1 MTAAN
6 FRIYDLAV
14 SDVPDPDRLPFTP
27 LRELGLIGISVDLH
41 VTEGWGSSRHNY
53 GLDMV
58 HLRFNDGVTA
68 IYGPNGTGKSRV
80 LTAVGEVFSPGAL
93 NRLFSGSVFMS
104 EIALERPMNLRSW
117 DDKGPCEGLI
127 AMSGLSERSPELA
140 AEFVGQG
147 LLALGVAEE
156 AVTLGAAVSQDP
168 PPPET
173 AAVLARLQ
181 SQVLAPFEE
190 KKNLN
195 KYFDEQSLW
204 KGDETAEEWVDVGA
218 YLTFLVNDDGYSGN
232 AYLDQLAGLT
242 ENAPI
247 PCQEWAIKSLDPR
260 RPSFLP
266 LPLEPVSYKR
276 APRFGL
282 DSPRPRVTVL
292 ELDNLADRVPTF
304 EAPPGLIGPHPAA
317 VSVRQAAACADLAN
331 TICRLLLVDP
341 PALSFKVE
349 GRRIMSVDDS
359 DALATAIVDGSFRWA
374 FGTTP
379 SWVAE
384 DRSGAVVGLDELSAT
399 QERWAELALALSWEV
414 LRHSGNLRVP
424 DDLLNEY
431 DNHPTPKGWGLLL
444 LCDEPEAG
452 LPIQAQKRLSRGL
465 KRLTDE
471 FGITVITATHSG
483 VMLEEPSVTPVR
495 LDRDDERGDSYR
507 VVATQ
512 VEPDERDRLRS
523 AGVPPSELLHLYR
536 TLLVVEGR
544 HDEWLI
550 DELIGDEL
558 ADLGV
563 KVVPAHGTAQA
574 ARFFAT
580 EAGFLFDHLPDLN
593 FVIAF
598 DSVRHDVAVEMYLAA
613 SDAANHAERMQR
625 LDDIVRRHGKAS
637 PEEGTLRTLLDRAS
651 EQGRFERIGGLH
663 GFSEPDIIDY
673 LNCDQ
678 VLPGRTWE
686 NLRAEHDEA
695 RSTRKG
701 IPGDFKRYLAITY
714 DVEFNEELIRS
725 AAPRDS
731 IPDDF
736 TLLLERCQLATRP
749 SD

>member
-1 MTAAN
+1 M
-6 FRIYDLAV
+6 

-27 LRELGLIGISVDLH
+27 LRELGLIGISADLH
-41 VTEGWGSSRHNY
+41 VSGAWHSSSEYEGA
-53 GLDMV
+53 DDV

-68 IYGPNGTGKSRV
+68 LYGPNGVGKSRV
-80 LTAVGEVFSPGAL
+80 LTAVREALDPTAQHLRFS
-93 NRLFSGSVFMS
+93 SIVFMR
-104 EIALERPMNLRSW
+104 ETACDVPMDSVRMSRGMAW
-117 DDKGPCEGLI
+117 EAAAGPCENLLASAI
-127 AMSGLSERSPELA
+127 WEQRPELA
-140 AEFVGQG
+140 AEISDRG
-147 LLALGVAEE
+147 LLAMTVSSGGIK
-156 AVTLGAAVSQDP
+156 LGAAASQDP
-168 PPPET
+168 TDEK
-173 AAVLARLQ
+173 AAAALADLR

-190 KKNLN
+190 KRDLKR
-195 KYFDEQSLW
+195 YFGDSVFFEDRGDEIAESWVDTDAYRDFLRHSIYTDSPFLWELVRDEPLIPDEQ
-204 KGDETAEEWVDVGA
+204 
-218 YLTFLVNDDGYSGN
+218 
-232 AYLDQLAGLT
+232 
-242 ENAPI
+242 
-247 PCQEWAIKSLDPR
+247 WALRLLDPR

-266 LPLEPVSYKR
+266 LPLAQFR
-276 APRFGL
+276 ADRRAFAN
-282 DSPRPRVTVL
+282 VKVL
-292 ELDNLADRVPTF
+292 ELDDLGEGIPQFQST
-304 EAPPGLIGPHPAA
+304 A
-317 VSVRQAAACADLAN
+317 VEIAVQQMAACAELADKVY
-331 TICRLLLVDP
+331 RLLL
-341 PALSFKVE
+341 
-349 GRRIMSVDDS
+349 S
-359 DALATAIVDGSFRWA
+359 DAPPLAVWVPNAQEWRLGQIHSNSFVVRNGDDAGAFTAALNEGSFRWT
-374 FGTTP
+374 FGIAP

-384 DRSGAVVGLDELSAT
+384 DRSGAYVRLDELSAT
-399 QERWAELALALSWEV
+399 QERWAKLAIALAWQV
-414 LRHSGNLRVP
+414 LRARG
-424 DDLLNEY
+424 DLPGVAKVVWNDGLDQRNR
-431 DNHPTPKGWGLLL
+431 GLLL

-495 LDRDDERGDSYR
+495 LDRDDESGDSYR

-563 KVVPAHGTAQA
+563 KVVPAHGTAQT

-613 SDAANHAERMQR
+613 SDAADHAERMQR

-686 NLRAEHDEA
+686 DLRAEHDEA

-701 IPGDFKRYLAITY
+701 IPGDFKRYLGITY